1 MTVRVDAIC
10 FVTPGPEGRETEGE
24 AHTTL
29 VFSDGDSVRVRTKV
43 NGFVTSIILCNGTY
57 KLLQANAFLLATSL
71 FEWGISNV
79 VSSL

>member
-29 VFSDGDSVRVRTKV
+29 VFSDGDSVRVHTKV
-43 NGFVTSIILCNGTY
+43 NGFVT
-57 KLLQANAFLLATSL
+57 
-71 FEWGISNV
+71 
-79 VSSL
+79 